1 MTKKVLLYL
10 RNSADTLR
18 TACADSQ
25 RHFAET
31 FIRKNG
37 WKLELTCRDEDIG
50 EVAFTAQPGVHK
62 LLNEIE
68 FGSSDIVLCHTLDR
82 LCSRLPDAARLLHD
96 PTPACWNPSGRR
108 GCNAVVRHGCLRANA
123 RREHCNV
130 PLRR

>member
-18 TACADSQ
+18 TTCADSQ

-37 WKLELTCRDEDIG
+37 WKLELPCRDEDIG

-68 FGSSDIVLCHTLDR
+68 FGSSDIVLCHKLGSGLIAHSQKITV
-82 LCSRLPDAARLLHD
+82 AARAMAERKAIGHR
-96 PTPACWNPSGRR
+96 S
-108 GCNAVVRHGCLRANA
+108 
-123 RREHCNV
+123 
-130 PLRR
+130 